1 MYFRKITFFC
11 NSYNLKI
18 ELKKSLSFRV
28 SSIDLEW
35 TWRRELS
42 GSLTIIK
49 ILFIKFHP
57 RGSLRDNIMIT
68 ALETGRESDLS
79 RS

>member
-1 MYFRKITFFC
+1 M
-11 NSYNLKI
+11 KI

-28 SSIDLEW
+28 SSFDLEW

-49 ILFIKFHP
+49 ILFIKFIP
-57 RGSLRDNIMIT
+57 VGRCVMRDNIMIT
-68 ALETGRESDLS
+68 AAGDREGE
-79 RS
+79 

>member
-49 ILFIKFHP
+49 ILFIKFIP
-57 RGSLRDNIMIT
+57 VGRCVMRDNIMIT
-68 ALETGRESDLS
+68 AAGDREGE
-79 RS
+79 